1 MFVKCPAFSWA
12 YRHMP
17 IYPRC
22 LGPLSGTLIAGIHKD
37 IGFFTML
44 RSVPLGNIIDVS
56 SLSNDRV

>member
-1 MFVKCPAFSWA
+1 
-12 YRHMP
+12 MP